1 MSGFETTQ
9 WSLVV
14 RTRGEPCE
22 ARAALETLCRIYRPP
37 VLAYIR
43 SRGVGSDVAE
53 DLTQTFFTR
62 FIERESYA
70 DADPE
75 RGRFR
80 ALLLT
85 AVKRFLINAADEA
98 HALKR
103 GGGQRL
109 ESLDQDDGANGVASG
124 GETPD
129 RVFERAWAFTV
140 LDRAL
145 QRLCDEAAHAGK
157 GALFD
162 RLRDFLTEPPDAT
175 DYARIAAAL
184 NLRPNTLAVAVHRL
198 RQRLRELVR
207 EEIAD
212 TTSDRGGLASE
223 LRELRGALGTV
234 MQAEARV
241 GV

>member
-14 RTRGEPCE
+14 RARGEPGE
-22 ARAALETLCRIYRPP
+22 ARAALEALCRIYRPP

-43 SRGVGSDVAE
+43 SRRVASDVAE

-62 FIERESYA
+62 FIERASYA
-70 DADPE
+70 DADPM

-85 AVKRFLINAADEA
+85 AVKRFLIDASDEA
-98 HALKR
+98 RALKR
-103 GGGQRL
+103 GGGQRF
-109 ESLDQDDGANGVASG
+109 ESIDRYNGADRIADGID
-124 GETPD
+124 TPD
-129 RVFERAWAFTV
+129 HVFERAWAFTV

-145 QRLCDEAAHAGK
+145 QRLCDEASRAGK
-157 GALFD
+157 RELFD
-162 RLRDFLTEPPDAT
+162 ALRDFLTEAPDET
-175 DYARIAAAL
+175 DYARVAAAL
-184 NLRPNTLAVAVHRL
+184 NLRPNTLAVAVHRM
-198 RQRLRELVR
+198 RQRLRDLVR

-212 TTSDRGGLASE
+212 TTCDRDGLASE

-234 MQAEARV
+234 MQTDAHA
-241 GV
+241 GA